1 MLKKQFLLN
10 ADGSYP
16 NGMTKHILDTLG
28 LIPVIPSEY
37 PRNIPDGHIVVED
50 DPILEND
57 VYIQQWKIVEY
68 VKSDQV

>member
-1 MLKKQFLLN
+1 MLEKQFLLN
-10 ADGSYP
+10 PDGSYP
-16 NGMTKHILDTLG
+16 NGMTKQVLDTLG

-37 PRNIPDGHIVVED
+37 PKNIEEGYTVVEV

-57 VYIQQWKIVEY
+57 VYVQQWKIVED